1 MKSIMNM
8 HKIII
13 AAEHL
18 ITRRGNQNQISW
30 GDNFVKDIKSLYS
43 KLILVLVLIKSGIK
57 VIKLKV

>member
-13 AAEHL
+13 VADHL
-18 ITRRGNQNQISW
+18 IELRGNQHQITW
-30 GDNFVKDIKSLYS
+30 GDNFVKDSKPRYS
-43 KLILVLVLIKSGIK
+43 MLILVLVYIKSGIK